1 MLCCANGHCII
12 MTQTVESSFH
22 IITIHKHSIAGQVE
36 NIPPVSR
43 TKSIEKN
50 RDHLLI
56 CHFYSH
62 VQTQENK
69 KDPLHRASNTTTM
82 NHQSRKGTDIHSF
95 IHSYIRSLF
104 YADTKRIHRFVLF
117 LYMILYPQSLHRIG
131 SRALISFSVWHS
143 ANTHNTN
150 D

>member
-1 MLCCANGHCII
+1 

-62 VQTQENK
+62 IQTQENK

-82 NHQSRKGTDIHSF
+82 NHQSRKGTDIIHSF
-95 IHSYIRSLF
+95 IHSYIHTYIHTVTFLCRHQKDTSICPLF
-104 YADTKRIHRFVLF
+104 VHDPVPTVSAPDWITGLDFV
-117 LYMILYPQSLHRIG
+117 
-131 SRALISFSVWHS
+131 FSVALCKH
-143 ANTHNTN
+143 AQHK
-150 D
+150 